1 MIVKDAQLRE
11 LESGAYGLT
20 ERNALMSAHTS
31 FRVGGPADLFIEP
44 TSEKELVRCVR
55 FLYAEGIPHLLVGNG
70 SNLLVRD
77 GGIRGAVIHLG
88 KYYSDAIIDGTQIRA
103 QAGMGLTAMSK
114 MSFRAGLTGMEPLS
128 GIPGSVGGAVTMN
141 AGAYGQEM
149 QQVVCGV
156 RALNIKG
163 EVVELSGE
171 ELEFSYRHSRLQR
184 EKLFA
189 SEVLFCLESGDEA
202 EIQARYADYTM
213 RRQSKQPLELP
224 SAGSTFKRPVGN
236 YASALIDQ
244 AGLRGFSVGAA
255 QVSEKHCG
263 FIVNRGGASA
273 AEILDLIRKVQAR
286 VKEKFGVQLEPE
298 VRIVGEEICGSSSSQ
313 E

>member
-1 MIVKDAQLRE
+1 MIVTDAQLRE

-20 ERNALMSAHTS
+20 ERNALMAAHTT

-44 TSEKELVRCVR
+44 TAEKEFVRCVR
-55 FLYAEGIPHLLVGNG
+55 FLHAESIPYLLVGNG

-77 GGIRGAVIHLG
+77 GGIRGVVIHLG
-88 KYYSDAIIDGTQIRA
+88 KYYSDAVIDGRMIRA
-103 QAGMGLTAMSK
+103 QAGMGLAAVSK

-156 RALNIKG
+156 RALNAKG
-163 EVVELSGE
+163 EIVELSAD
-171 ELEFSYRHSRLQR
+171 ELKFSYRHSRLLT

-189 SEVLFCLESGDEA
+189 SEVLFCLARGEEM
-202 EIQARYADYTM
+202 EIQASYADYTM

-224 SAGSTFKRPVGN
+224 SAGSTFKRPPGN

-244 AGLRGFSVGAA
+244 AGLRGLSVGAA

-273 AEILDLIRKVQAR
+273 AEILALIQKVQER
-286 VKEKFGVQLEPE
+286 VAEKFGVQLEPE
-298 VRIVGEEICGSSSSQ
+298 VRIIGEELCGSSSSQ